1 MLINMRWLLLSA
13 LLAVAAIEAGAC
25 RAQKADDEL
34 GHAVKQALYDEQAV
48 NLLQVD
54 VAVEGGTVYLSG
66 EVDVYA
72 FKERAGQL
80 AREVGGVTAVV
91 NKVHVQ
97 P

>member
-1 MLINMRWLLLSA
+1 MSINMRWLFLRV
-13 LLAVAAIEAGAC
+13 LLAVAAIGAGAC

-72 FKERAGQL
+72 LKERAGQL

-91 NKVHVQ
+91 NKVQVQ

>member
-1 MLINMRWLLLSA
+1 MSINMRWVFLRV
-13 LLAVAAIEAGAC
+13 LLAVAAIGAGAC
-25 RAQKADDEL
+25 RAQKGDDEL

-54 VAVEGGTVYLSG
+54 VAVEGGAVYLSG

-91 NKVHVQ
+91 NKVQVQ